1 MTDEDDDLRVV
12 VIEVD
17 DVVER
22 RDPKLPN
29 VWVGV
34 TTRPAEEHAAGLQ
47 AGRFKPA
54 GARGRVVPPR
64 LDLAAATPLPAE
76 AAREQE
82 KDIVKELRRQGYTVN
97 RNQQVWRTYVIRL
110 ADDAVDDAGAGYV
123 YVGETSRT
131 VEDRLDQHLTGARNS
146 RGKLFSPVV
155 RDHGIGL
162 APELMTSKVYMSKKQ
177 AQKAERRLAERL
189 RKQGFVVEGGH

>member
-1 MTDEDDDLRVV
+1 
-12 VIEVD
+12 
-17 DVVER
+17 
-22 RDPKLPN
+22 
-29 VWVGV
+29 
-34 TTRPAEEHAAGLQ
+34 
-47 AGRFKPA
+47 
-54 GARGRVVPPR
+54 
-64 LDLAAATPLPAE
+64 
-76 AAREQE
+76 
-82 KDIVKELRRQGYTVN
+82 
-97 RNQQVWRTYVIRL
+97 VIRL
-110 ADDAVDDAGAGYV
+110 ADDAVGDAGAGYV